1 MWILDRNKQLLKQI
15 ATSQYKQTRKCLTD
29 DGGEVV
35 TMFEE
40 LPEDDGKRERQCLGT
55 RNL

>member
-1 MWILDRNKQLLKQI
+1 MLILDRNMKLFKQI
-15 ATSQYKQTRKCLTD
+15 AISRYKQTRKYLAD

-35 TMFEE
+35 MMFEE

-55 RNL
+55 RDL

>member
-1 MWILDRNKQLLKQI
+1 MLILDRNMKLFKQI
-15 ATSQYKQTRKCLTD
+15 AISRYKQTRKYLTE

-35 TMFEE
+35 MMFEE

-55 RNL
+55 RDL

>member
-1 MWILDRNKQLLKQI
+1 MLILDRNMKLFKQI
-15 ATSQYKQTRKCLTD
+15 AISRYKQTRKCLTD

-35 TMFEE
+35 MMFEE

>member
-1 MWILDRNKQLLKQI
+1 MWILDRNMQLFKQI
-15 ATSQYKQTRKCLTD
+15 AISRYKQTRKCLTD

-35 TMFEE
+35 MMFEE

-55 RNL
+55 RDL